1 MAKPAVPLYPAGA
14 MSTNISEPV
23 LLVYCSCPDA
33 DSAQRIADLLVAER
47 LAACA
52 NIVPGLLSTYRW
64 KDEVQHDAECLLLI
78 KTRESRFEALRES
91 IRSHH
96 PYELPEII
104 AVPVVAG
111 LDAYL
116 GWVRDNT

>member
-1 MAKPAVPLYPAGA
+1 
-14 MSTNISEPV
+14 MSADNNEPV
-23 LLVYCSCPDA
+23 LLVYCSCPDT

-47 LAACA
+47 LAACV
-52 NIVPGLLSTYRW
+52 NILTGLLSTYRW
-64 KDEVQHDAECLLLI
+64 KGEIQHDAECMLLI
-78 KTRESRFEALRES
+78 KTREARFEALREF

-111 LDAYL
+111 LGAYL
-116 GWVRDNT
+116 DWIRNNT